1 MGLLKNKKKGESKDP
16 GVQGKTGDESKT
28 AKPKKKS
35 LLKKLIIVL
44 VVLGILGGGGF
55 FAYTKFFSG
64 SGTQAGRGYQPVPL
78 AHVTLPDEMLA
89 FCFARMPELYDALVA
104 FNGEM
109 DLFEAEIARIDA
121 VATKYPDQKRIA
133 DGQKKVWEK
142 GMQALKKSFEKL
154 EKPIRETFVLFQ
166 VNQAQGQEQID
177 QTAEQMIQ
185 DANDALEK
193 SQELTA
199 PLKKALP
206 KVPEGMVKGT
216 LYKIKKMF
224 L

>member
-1 MGLLKNKKKGESKDP
+1 MGLLKNKKKDGPKDSAA
-16 GVQGKTGDESKT
+16 QGKAGDESKT

-35 LLKKLIIVL
+35 LLKKLIIFL
-44 VVLGILGGGGF
+44 IILSILGGGGF
-55 FAYTKFFSG
+55 FAYTKFFSNF
-64 SGTQAGRGYQPVPL
+64 GTEDGQVYQPVPL

-89 FCFARMPELYDALVA
+89 FCFDRMPELYDALVA

-109 DLFEAEIARIDA
+109 DLFKAEIARIDA
-121 VATKYPDQKRIA
+121 VATKYPDQKKIV
-133 DGQKKVWEK
+133 DGQKKVWNK
-142 GMQALKKSFEKL
+142 GMQSLKKAFEKL

-166 VNQAQGQEQID
+166 VNQAQGQEKID

-185 DANDALEK
+185 AANEALEK

-199 PLKKALP
+199 PLKEAMP

-216 LYKIKKMF
+216 LYKLKKM
-224 L
+224 LL